1 MSIKT
6 RTLKTTGCGTQEKR
20 LVGFAQFAE
29 FFHYGLDEFLGVSEF
44 LGDHAEVHCGDG
56 GVALAGAVDAVLADE
71 DQGVGDAVERDG
83 EAATVAS
90 EPLLEVLEFVVML
103 LKSRHEGSFSRGHN
117 RSNCIQMTGVAHRA
131 QGRGANLYPTAWPE
145 DNPIEPKPGP
155 ESSANFMSLR
165 EQAGK
170 EFVPFGD
177 RPGGNWEHPNM
188 RRSDL
193 VQHKEKENGRIDRT
207 SQIVF
212 GERQHL
218 LRVLDSLEGT
228 QLPIARMQQE
238 RRNLEELIHARTRE
252 LNQINTA
259 WDEKIG
265 LVLSAEAK
273 PEMLEKLVKQAPEE
287 DYYMLRLISEHP
299 RTNAKTLG
307 KLAKHP
313 YGAIRENVAR
323 HPNADANTLTYLSKD
338 KTQPLWY
345 LVAFNPNTPNPLQ
358 RKLRDRLKKLG
369 EAQPM
374 R

>member
-1 MSIKT
+1 
-6 RTLKTTGCGTQEKR
+6 
-20 LVGFAQFAE
+20 
-29 FFHYGLDEFLGVSEF
+29 
-44 LGDHAEVHCGDG
+44 
-56 GVALAGAVDAVLADE
+56 
-71 DQGVGDAVERDG
+71 
-83 EAATVAS
+83 
-90 EPLLEVLEFVVML
+90 
-103 LKSRHEGSFSRGHN
+103 
-117 RSNCIQMTGVAHRA
+117 
-131 QGRGANLYPTAWPE
+131 
-145 DNPIEPKPGP
+145 
-155 ESSANFMSLR
+155 MSLQK
-165 EQAGK
+165 QAGK

-228 QLPIARMQQE
+228 SLPIARMQQE
-238 RRNLEELIHARTRE
+238 RRILEELIHARTRE

-323 HPNADANTLTYLSKD
+323 HPNSDATTLTYLSKD

-369 EAQPM
+369 ETQPI